1 MAILIANHMW
11 NTNLQLF
18 GYRLNWKLIMLEM
31 TECLSHVTGSNL
43 RLLIINSLAI
53 IIVLDSVHIQELRVK

>member
-1 MAILIANHMW
+1 
-11 NTNLQLF
+11 
-18 GYRLNWKLIMLEM
+18 MLEM